1 MRFLRIGIFA
11 ISGLLVSGS
20 LARAQ
25 IGYDDDVLTIYPTV
39 SFDFD
44 IWNSSPFDYQSYSV
58 ISTGYVAW
66 DQAEQALIDVWNDWE
81 YVPYMSTLTLI
92 NHGSFFYFGP
102 GGCLQGAN
110 SKWDLAQ
117 QEIPLG
123 NNADC
128 FSEH

>member
-1 MRFLRIGIFA
+1 MRFLRIGILA
-11 ISGLLVSGS
+11 ISGLLVTGS

-81 YVPYMSTLTLI
+81 YVPYMSTLNAHQPRQLFLFRPRWLPSRGEFEVGLGTA
-92 NHGSFFYFGP
+92 G
-102 GGCLQGAN
+102 N
-110 SKWDLAQ
+110 SARQ
-117 QEIPLG
+117 QCRLL
-123 NNADC
+123 
-128 FSEH
+128 